1 MHHSHRAGDA
11 VFGRQ
16 FLASREFFQQQSP
29 ALAGGDQGGVIM
41 RMTSIQ
47 GRIALVAGACLL
59 GSALLLVSYSLF
71 SARSTQNLVAG
82 RVGALI
88 QNDTADILK
97 NLAWARAGV
106 IQAKFDLAL
115 DAARTMA
122 HTFALAKDN
131 DSGINLGRNQLNAIL
146 KYVLENNPEFNG
158 TYSCWEPNALDGRDS
173 DFRTGEQGNNKQT
186 GRFTPYWNRGEGGKI
201 AVQPLVEYD
210 TTDKHPNGI
219 LKGGW
224 YIGPRENHQESVLD
238 PFPYIVQGKQVWLTT
253 LSVPVMVRD
262 RFVGVAGTDYNLDFV
277 QKLAEQVDRDLFG
290 GAGEIAIVS
299 YAGLVV
305 ADSEHP
311 ELIGKPFNSVVGD
324 KNVDEI
330 LSDIKAG
337 KLRAWNDEADNTIN
351 AIAPIALG
359 RTGKPWTV
367 LVKVPKNVI
376 LAQAQQL
383 DQDIQQ
389 QGTTNALWQV
399 FVGLAVAAAATVV
412 LWIAAGGIARPIRAA
427 AELAKA
433 IRAGDFS
440 RRIKHDSA
448 DEVGQLA
455 HALDAM
461 SQSLQAKVELAERI
475 SEGDLDVTVAMA
487 SDKDQL
493 GRALQ
498 RMVDSLNQLV
508 TELQTGVGQITG
520 NASQVA
526 ELSQRLSSGATQS
539 AESITEISSTMA
551 AMTAQTKGNAE
562 SASQANELSQESR
575 DAASLSSQHMDD
587 MIKAMAEIKNSG
599 DGINKIINAINEITA
614 QTNLLALNAAIE
626 AARAGETGRGFAVVA
641 DEVRKLATSSANAAG
656 EAATLIAEST
666 QKTHAGMEIANR
678 TALALNAILAS
689 STEVSTI
696 VARIATASEEQA
708 GGIDEVSIGL
718 QQIDGVTQRTS
729 GDAGE
734 CAHAA
739 NELTAQAARLD
750 SLIGRFKVKRTT

>member
-1 MHHSHRAGDA
+1 
-11 VFGRQ
+11 
-16 FLASREFFQQQSP
+16 
-29 ALAGGDQGGVIM
+29 
-41 RMTSIQ
+41 MTSIQ

>member
-1 MHHSHRAGDA
+1 M
-11 VFGRQ
+11 
-16 FLASREFFQQQSP
+16 
-29 ALAGGDQGGVIM
+29 
-41 RMTSIQ
+41 
-47 GRIALVAGACLL
+47 
-59 GSALLLVSYSLF
+59 LVSYSLF

-750 SLIGRFKVKRTT
+750 SLISRFKVKRMT

>member
-1 MHHSHRAGDA
+1 M
-11 VFGRQ
+11 
-16 FLASREFFQQQSP
+16 
-29 ALAGGDQGGVIM
+29 
-41 RMTSIQ
+41 
-47 GRIALVAGACLL
+47 

-750 SLIGRFKVKRTT
+750 SLISRFKVKRMT

>member
-1 MHHSHRAGDA
+1 
-11 VFGRQ
+11 
-16 FLASREFFQQQSP
+16 
-29 ALAGGDQGGVIM
+29 M

-750 SLIGRFKVKRTT
+750 SLISRFKVKRMT